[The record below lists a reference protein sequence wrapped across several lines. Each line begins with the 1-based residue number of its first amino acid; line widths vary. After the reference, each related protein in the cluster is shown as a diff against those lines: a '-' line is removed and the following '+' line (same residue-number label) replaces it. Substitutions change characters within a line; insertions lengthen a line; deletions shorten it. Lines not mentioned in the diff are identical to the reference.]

1 MTNKSNLPKRVR
13 RARSAARFVGVV
25 GSGKNIT
32 YCVPGSDG
40 RSYRV
45 KVRRDGVLS
54 FQCWQDHD
62 GSPCRGNGNGT
73 VCYHSLSVAEKLAHD
88 AGKSVSWCANSGDAR
103 NLSHLGGRVFRVVS
117 HTSGS
122 TIWGVVRGKTA

>member
-1 MTNKSNLPKRVR
+1 MTSKANLPKRVA
-13 RARSAARFVGVV
+13 RARSAAQFVGVV
-25 GSGKNIT
+25 GSGKNVT
-32 YCVPGSDG
+32 YKVPGSDG

-45 KVRRDGVLS
+45 KVRRNGVLS

-73 VCYHSLSVAEKLAHD
+73 VCYHSLAVAERLAED
-88 AGKSVSWCANSGDAR
+88 AGQSVSWCVNGNDAR
-103 NLSHLGGRVFRVVS
+103 NLSHLGGTVFRVTS

-122 TIWGVVRGKTA
+122 AVWGVAQ

>member
-1 MTNKSNLPKRVR
+1 MTSKANLPKRVR
-13 RARSAARFVGVV
+13 KARSAAQFVGMV
-25 GSGKNIT
+25 GNGKNTT
-32 YCVPGSDG
+32 YRVPGSNG

-45 KVRRDGVLS
+45 KVRRDRVLS

-73 VCYHSLSVAEKLAHD
+73 VCYHSLAVAEKLARD
-88 AGKSVSWCANSGDAR
+88 TGKSVSWCAMKADAMR
-103 NLSHLGGRVFRVVS
+103 LSHLGGTAFRVTS

-122 TIWGVVRGKTA
+122 SVWGVAQ